1 MIETL
6 IPGHAQVWVYL
17 AASPLFWLTVTLLA
31 FVLADRISMACGRH
45 PAVNLVALT
54 AALVIALL
62 KLTGVSYQTYFAGAQ
77 FIHFLLGPATVALAV
92 PLYRNFE
99 QVKKS
104 ALPIF
109 GSLLIG
115 GVTAIISAVL
125 IAKSFGASHEL
136 AASLAPKSVTA
147 PIAMGLSERIGG
159 APFLTAAL
167 VIATGILGA
176 IILTPLMKWMR
187 ITDSAAIG
195 MAAGVSAHGI
205 GTARA
210 FHIDSTA
217 GAFAGIAMGLNGALT
232 SLILPFLA
240 PWLGL

>member
-6 IPGHAQVWVYL
+6 IPGHAAVWVYL

-31 FVLADRISMACGRH
+31 FLVADRISMACGRH
-45 PAVNLVALT
+45 PAVNLVALS
-54 AALVIALL
+54 AAIVILLL
-62 KLTGVSYQTYFAGAQ
+62 KATGASYQTYFAGAQ
-77 FIHFLLGPATVALAV
+77 FIHFLLGPATVALAI

-104 ALPIF
+104 ALPIC
-109 GSLLIG
+109 GSLAVG
-115 GVTAIISAVL
+115 SVTAIASAVL
-125 IAKSFGASHEL
+125 IAKAFGASREL

-159 APFLTAAL
+159 APFLTVAL
-167 VIATGILGA
+167 VVITGILGA
-176 IILTPLMKWMR
+176 VMLTPLMKLLR
-187 ITDSAAIG
+187 IGDSAAIG
-195 MAAGVSAHGI
+195 MAAGVGAHGI

-232 SLILPFLA
+232 SLILPFLS

>member
-1 MIETL
+1 MIDSL
-6 IPGHAQVWVYL
+6 IPGHAQIWVYL
-17 AASPLFWLTVTLLA
+17 AATPLFWLTATLVA
-31 FVLADRISMACGRH
+31 FVVADRISMACGRH

-54 AALVIALL
+54 AALVILLL
-62 KLTGVSYQTYFAGAQ
+62 KATGVSYQTYFAGAQ

-99 QVKKS
+99 QVRRS
-104 ALPIF
+104 ALPIL
-109 GSLLIG
+109 GSLLAG
-115 GVTAIISAVL
+115 SLTAMFSAVL
-125 IAKSFGASHEL
+125 IAKALGGSHQL

-167 VIATGILGA
+167 VVATGILGA
-176 IILTPLMKWMR
+176 ILLSPLMKLLR
-187 ITDSAAIG
+187 IGDSAAIG

-217 GAFAGIAMGLNGALT
+217 GAFAGIGMGLNGALT
-232 SLILPFLA
+232 SLILPLLS